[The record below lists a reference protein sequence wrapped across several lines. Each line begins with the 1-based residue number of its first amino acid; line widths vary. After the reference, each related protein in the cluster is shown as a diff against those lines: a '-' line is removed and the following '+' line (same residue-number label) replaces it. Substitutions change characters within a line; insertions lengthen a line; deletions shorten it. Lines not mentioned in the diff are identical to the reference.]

1 MKFSEPPW
9 LWNESDDD
17 SSNLRKLFSMWF
29 QSVKKGALNLF
40 KGGGDIKS
48 ELHDL
53 DKMPNYVEIVR
64 IKCQKN

>member
-9 LWNESDDD
+9 LWNEITIIV
-17 SSNLRKLFSMWF
+17 LTMEKLFSMWLE
-29 QSVKKGALNLF
+29 SVKNGALNLF

-48 ELHDL
+48 EFHDL

-64 IKCQKN
+64 MK